1 MYDYQTI
8 KCVQEG
14 NVLTAFLHRP
24 ESRHAISM
32 QMVRD
37 LCDLMEEIED
47 ASDLA
52 VFVLRGSADV
62 FTSGI
67 DLRDFALHK
76 QRDIYG
82 LQKWE
87 QMARQLENLK
97 KFTIAAVQ
105 GECTGGGFQLVLLC
119 DARIAEQHAVFC
131 CNEVKLG
138 FLPGMATFRL
148 AKYVG
153 VGRAKNIILTGR
165 RLHARE
171 ALELGILDR
180 VCEQAAFEEM
190 LQETVHALLPFH
202 PVALQ
207 MARRLLNES
216 YATNYEDFLGH
227 FLAAQHRAINSEAF
241 DRLVAKAMAA
251 EPSEVS
257 PGGVS

>member
-1 MYDYQTI
+1 MKHDYETLRV
-8 KCVQEG
+8 VQEG
-14 NVLTAFLHRP
+14 NVLTTYLHRP

-32 QMVRD
+32 QMVNE
-37 LCDLMEEIED
+37 LSDLMDRIED

-62 FTSGI
+62 FSSGI
-67 DLRDFALHK
+67 DLRDFALHQ
-76 QRDIYG
+76 QRDVYG

-87 QMARQLENLK
+87 QMTRQLENLN
-97 KFTIAAVQ
+97 KFTVAAVQ
-105 GECTGGGFQLVLLC
+105 GKCMGGGFQLVLAC
-119 DARIAEQHAVFC
+119 DARVADQRAVFC

-153 VGRAKNIILTGR
+153 LGRAKNLVLTGR
-165 RLHARE
+165 SMHAPE
-171 ALELGILDR
+171 AQELGIIDH

-190 LQETVHALLPFH
+190 LHETVRALLPFH

-216 YATNYEDFLGH
+216 YATTYDDFLGH

-241 DRLVAKAMAA
+241 DRLVAKAV
-251 EPSEVS
+251 EGE
-257 PGGVS
+257 GVTTGV